1 MMTTRR
7 GNGAIRGVFREG
19 LRLGICLSALLATG
33 VWAQSGN
40 LKIGFINAERVLLE
54 APQTEAALRRLQD
67 EFAPRERQ
75 LLAVQS
81 ELQKKEETYRRDS
94 EVMGSEE
101 RARLERELR
110 DGVRDFQ
117 RDQEEYREDLNVRR
131 NELLA
136 EAQRNVAVH
145 IDAYARAQGYDLIL
159 QNAVYFSPAVDITE
173 SLVGY
178 IRQNAPTPAAPARS
192 SN

>member
-1 MMTTRR
+1 M
-7 GNGAIRGVFREG
+7 
-19 LRLGICLSALLATG
+19 LRTHRARCAWTLLGMCLSALLAPG
-33 VWAQSGN
+33 AWAQSSN
-40 LKIGFINAERVLLE
+40 LKIGFIDAERVLLQ
-54 APQTEAALRRLQD
+54 APQTEVALRRLQD
-67 EFAPRERQ
+67 EFAPRERT

-81 ELQKKEETYRRDS
+81 ELQTKEEKYRRDQD
-94 EVMGSEE
+94 VMGADE
-101 RARLERELR
+101 RASLERELR

-159 QNAVYFSPAVDITE
+159 QNAVYFSSAVDITE
-173 SLVGY
+173 NLVAY
-178 IRQNAPTPAAPARS
+178 IRQNAPGAAAPATPPPAA
-192 SN
+192 N